1 MKMFD
6 YTKTEES
13 KVEYVEIAP
22 ASELPNGERM
32 FVEIAGKP
40 LVIFNI
46 AGQFFSIADICSHD
60 DGPVGE
66 GDIEGYNITC
76 PRHGGEFDIQTGKA
90 VQLPAVVDIPA
101 YPVKVV
107 DGMIQVGMPKE

>member
-1 MKMFD
+1 MFN
-6 YTKTEES
+6 YKTIDES
-13 KVEYVEIAP
+13 KIEFVEIAP
-22 ASELPNGERM
+22 ADELPNGERL
-32 FVEIAGKP
+32 FVEIEGKP

-46 AGQFFSIADICSHD
+46 AGQFFSIGDVCSHD

-66 GDIEGYNITC
+66 GDIEDNNIVC
-76 PRHGGEFDIQTGKA
+76 PRHGAEFDIRTGKA

-107 DGMIQVGMPKE
+107 DGMIQVGLPKE

>member
-1 MKMFD
+1 MFNYITLD
-6 YTKTEES
+6 ES
-13 KVEYVEIAP
+13 SIEYYEIAP
-22 ASELPNGERM
+22 ASELPNGERL
-32 FVEIAGKP
+32 FVEIEGKP

-46 AGQFFSIADICSHD
+46 AGQFFSIGDVCSHD

-66 GDIEGYNITC
+66 GDVAGYNITC

-101 YPVKVV
+101 YPVQVR
-107 DGMIQVGMPKE
+107 DGTIFVGIPKE